1 MSSILRP
8 VAAVLVAAAMP
19 PAPALAAQAFA
30 VTPAPAKLA
39 PQQGALTLR
48 AGDAVWISPGDVEAR
63 GAAQWLVDT
72 LVATRGV
79 RLAINEGAA
88 PAVGGVVLTRGG
100 PEGEGYVLDIS
111 VRRAEIR
118 AKDKAGLFY
127 GAVSLWQL
135 AAQPQIKG
143 KVGAPLRLQAV
154 RIDDAPRFAWR
165 GLMLDSARHYQSPAA
180 IKRIIDGMASLKLN
194 TLHWHLTDDQGW
206 RLEIKKYPRL
216 TEHGAWRQPAGAAG
230 RTASGEA
237 VRYGGFYTQDQA
249 REIVAYAAARN
260 IVVVPEIEMP
270 GHAQAAIS
278 SYPRLGTRPA
288 AERVM
293 ADWGVYPDI
302 YNLDDSTFAFL
313 EDVLDEVMAIFPST
327 YIHVGGDEAL
337 KAQWEA
343 SPAIQAKIKALGLR
357 DEHALQSYFIQ
368 RIEKHLNAKG
378 RRLIGWDEIL
388 EGGLAP
394 NATVMSW
401 RGLDGAVAAAKQGH
415 DTVLAPGPVL
425 YFDHRQSL
433 SADEPPGRGKLSTLK
448 SVYAFDAE
456 PTELTPEQHKH
467 VLGVQATMFSEH
479 IRTDDRAVAMLFPR
493 LAALAENAWTPRG
506 NQSWESFVDRL
517 PSTLGRLSDLGLA
530 YDPVPFE
537 PQASFGA
544 PAETIAAQLDTG
556 LQVGQVRFTTD
567 GSEPT
572 PASRP
577 YQAPLALKPG
587 VQLRARTFLDQ
598 YPLGRVR
605 TWAITPETA
614 LTRRSHQLSRC
625 TEGLILNLEDDG
637 ANQKGER
644 GTFMLD
650 ILNPCWIWKDAD
662 LTDGAKLTVTVGQ
675 LPFNFQLGNKL
686 DPLPVRPPSRPE
698 GELEVR
704 FGCKGPRLATVPL
717 TDAARNSGLTELQVD
732 VPARGVGDLCFT
744 FASRAIEPMWALY
757 SVRISPNAAAN
768 ASPRR
773 VEGVRAR

>member
-1 MSSILRP
+1 MPFTLRP
-8 VAAVLVAAAMP
+8 IAAAVALAAVL

-30 VTPAPAKLA
+30 VTPAPAKIA
-39 PQQGALTLR
+39 PAKGALALR
-48 AGDAVWISPGDVEAR
+48 AGDAVWIAPGDAEAR

-72 LVATRGV
+72 LAATRGV
-79 RLAINEGAA
+79 RLAIKEGAPTGA
-88 PAVGGVVLTRGG
+88 GGVVLSRDG
-100 PEGEGYVLDIS
+100 PEGEAYALDVS
-111 VRRAEIR
+111 PQRAQIR

-135 AAQPQIKG
+135 AGQDKA
-143 KVGAPLRLQAV
+143 GAPVRVQAV
-154 RIDDAPRFAWR
+154 SIEDAPRFSWR
-165 GLMLDSARHYQSPAA
+165 GLMLDSTRHYQSLPT

-206 RLEIKKYPRL
+206 RLEIKKYPNL
-216 TEHGAWRQPAGAAG
+216 TDHGAWRRPAGAAG
-230 RTASGEA
+230 YKASGEE

-278 SYPRLGTRPA
+278 SYPQLGTRPA
-288 AERVM
+288 ADRVM

-302 YNLDDSTFAFL
+302 FNVDDATFAFL
-313 EDVLDEVMAIFPST
+313 EDVLDEVMAIFPSE

-343 SPAIQAKIKALGLR
+343 SPKIQARMKELGLA

-378 RRLIGWDEIL
+378 RRLVGWDEIL

-401 RGLDGAVAAAKQGH
+401 RGLEGAVAAARQGH

-425 YFDHRQSL
+425 YFDHRQST
-433 SADEPPGRGKLSTLK
+433 SPDEPPGRGKLSTLK

-456 PTELTPEQHKH
+456 PSELTPAQHRH
-467 VLGVQATMFSEH
+467 VLGMQATMFSEH
-479 IRTDDRAVAMLFPR
+479 IRTDERAVAMLFPR
-493 LAALAENAWTPRG
+493 LAALAENAWTPRDKQG
-506 NQSWESFVDRL
+506 WADFEDRL
-517 PSTLGRLSDLGLA
+517 PATLGRLSDLGLA
-530 YDPVPFE
+530 YDTVPFE
-537 PQASFGA
+537 PQASFDWPKGGEIGA
-544 PAETIAAQLDTG
+544 SLDTG
-556 LQVGQVRFTTD
+556 LQVGEVRYTTD

-572 PASRP
+572 AASPR
-577 YQAPLALKPG
+577 YAAPLKLSAGAQLK
-587 VQLRARTFLDQ
+587 ARTFQ
-598 YPLGRVR
+598 GKHPLGRVR
-605 TWAITPETA
+605 AWNVTADTA
-614 LTRRSHQLSRC
+614 LTRRSHQLTRC

-637 ANQKGER
+637 VGEKGER
-644 GTFMLD
+644 ATFLLD

-662 LTDGAKLTVTVGQ
+662 LSAGAKLTVTVGQ
-675 LPFNFQLGNKL
+675 LPYNFQLGNKL
-686 DPLPVRPPSRPE
+686 EPLPVRPPSRPE

-717 TDAARNSGLTELQVD
+717 TQAAKNQALTEIVVD
-732 VPARGVGDLCFT
+732 VPARGKGDICFT
-744 FASRAIEPMWALY
+744 FASKVIEPMWALH
-757 SVRISPNAAAN
+757 SVRITPGAVAKAD
-768 ASPRR
+768 
-773 VEGVRAR
+773 

>member
-88 PAVGGVVLTRGG
+88 PAAGGVVLTRGG

-517 PSTLGRLSDLGLA
+517 PATLGRLSDLGLA

>member
-1 MSSILRP
+1 MPFTARP
-8 VAAVLVAAAMP
+8 VAAVIVAAAAVLVP
-19 PAPALAAQAFA
+19 VPALAAPTFA
-30 VTPAPAKLA
+30 VTPAPAHLA
-39 PQQGALTLR
+39 PAEGALVLR
-48 AGDAVWISPGDVEAR
+48 TGDAVWIAPGDAEAR

-72 LVATRGV
+72 LAQTRGV
-79 RLAINEGAA
+79 RLAIREGA
-88 PAVGGVVLTRGG
+88 PASAGGVVLTRSG
-100 PEGEGYVLDIS
+100 PAGESYALEVS
-111 VRRAEIR
+111 SRRAEIR

-135 AAQPQIKG
+135 AAQAKP
-143 KVGAPLRLQAV
+143 GAPLRVQGV

-230 RTASGEA
+230 LTASGEA
-237 VRYGGFYTQDQA
+237 ARYGGFYTQDQA
-249 REIVAYAAARN
+249 REIVAYAAARS

-278 SYPRLGTRPA
+278 SYPQLGTRPP
-288 AERVM
+288 AERVA

-302 YNLDDSTFAFL
+302 FNVDDATFAFL
-313 EDVLDEVMAIFPST
+313 QDVLDEVMAIFPGS

-343 SPAIQAKIKALGLR
+343 SPEIQARMKALGLA

-378 RRLIGWDEIL
+378 RRLVGWDEIL

-401 RGLDGAVAAAKQGH
+401 RGLDGAVAAARQGH

-425 YFDHRQSL
+425 YFDHRQST

-448 SVYAFDAE
+448 TVYAFNAQ
-456 PTELTPEQHKH
+456 PTELTPEQQKH
-467 VLGVQATMFSEH
+467 VLGIQATMFSEH
-479 IRTDDRAVAMLFPR
+479 IRTDERAVAMLFPR
-493 LAALAENAWTPRG
+493 LAAVAENAWTQPE
-506 NQSWESFVDRL
+506 NQSWDRFAQRL
-517 PSTLGRLSDLGLA
+517 PATLERLTDLGLA

-537 PQASFGA
+537 PQASFGP
-544 PAETIAAQLDTG
+544 PAETITAQLDTG
-556 LQVGQVRFTTD
+556 LQVGQVRYTTD

-572 PASRP
+572 STSRP
-577 YQAPLALKPG
+577 YQSALAVTPG

-598 YPLGRVR
+598 YPLGRTR
-605 TWAITPETA
+605 TWSVTPQTA
-614 LTRRSHQLSRC
+614 LTRRSHQLTRC
-625 TEGLILNLEDDG
+625 TDGLILNLEDDG
-637 ANQKGER
+637 ADDKGER

-650 ILNPCWIWKDAD
+650 ILNPCWIWKGAD
-662 LTDGAKLTVTVGQ
+662 LTNGAKLTVTVGQ

-686 DPLPVRPPSRPE
+686 DPLPVRPSSRPE

-717 TDAARNSGLTELQVD
+717 TQAARNSGLTSLDID
-732 VPARGVGDLCFT
+732 VPGRGVGDLCFT
-744 FASRAIEPMWALY
+744 FASRGIEPIWALY
-757 SVRISPNAAAN
+757 SVAISPIATAG
-768 ASPRR
+768 P
-773 VEGVRAR
+773 GDQ